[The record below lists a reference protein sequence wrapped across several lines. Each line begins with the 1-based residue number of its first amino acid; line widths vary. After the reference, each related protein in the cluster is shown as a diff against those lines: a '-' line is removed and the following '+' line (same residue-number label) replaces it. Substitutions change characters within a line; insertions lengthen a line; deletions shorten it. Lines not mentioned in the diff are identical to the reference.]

1 MKAGSRLDHG
11 AGRTGSPLPP
21 RTSATAS
28 RTEPDGAQRL
38 AALSAL
44 VDSLSRQIDVMET
57 SAQRP
62 SPPPAPQRPE
72 SDRPGLDTRF
82 EALGRQLDNRQSE
95 RLSGIE
101 TRLAAL
107 ASQITAAKSAP
118 APQPTRAPAA
128 TAPRQAEA
136 APSRTRTETLGNLQA
151 AIAEISSRQQAI
163 DAEQG
168 SAADAFD
175 AIAIEDAI
183 ASLRDDIAQL
193 GRRIQAE
200 ARRSDESGQS
210 LKNELSTRIQALAER
225 PTLPEPEA
233 FEGLR
238 HELSE
243 VRQSIALAARET
255 TLASLESGYGHIIER
270 LDEIVRRAP
279 EMERFE
285 SLARD
290 VAQLSAS
297 FEASTPTREIE
308 TEIEDIRNAV
318 ASLSLSR
325 PDPRSAT
332 VERQIAELQAAIDT
346 LAARPAPAID
356 LTGIEREID
365 ALRRDMDGFSRGA
378 DPQALM
384 RLESQL
390 NGIRATLDEIEP
402 RPIGIDSTALSRLED
417 RIDALAG
424 RFDALAELPTLRAP
438 AAPDAFDGLRAE
450 VNQMRHDFAAREPV
464 RLDAIEA
471 QMQALMRRLDET
483 ARPGDNRALAQL
495 EAQVGALAEQISA
508 GSETR
513 GLARVEE
520 NLDRL
525 QSLIGDSRHDTI
537 EAAREAARATVQ
549 EFAGNLSGQHDD
561 GLIQALREDLRAL
574 QAAAERSGRQT
585 HDTLEAVHDTLAK
598 VVDRIAQLEI
608 DGMATAAH
616 PPRAATGAPAEGASS
631 LGAGLPEEHR
641 PLAPGSG
648 RPAPQV
654 GAQPVAPSVALARP
668 GDRKADFIAAARRAA
683 QAAQSETADQI
694 AEGRADGD
702 RPNTFTRIGDAL
714 RARKR
719 PLVLAIAAIVLALG
733 AMQLTDPPGR
743 QAAKPA
749 PTKSTSTT
757 TPGTDPLATGSIPAK
772 PARPATPSTPAA
784 KPAPNAMVAPNT
796 DGTGALAFAPAAGT
810 DSRFAAVAPDAPP
823 ATSFVTP
830 DATAGLDLESA
841 AAKGDAVAAFEL
853 GRRLSEGSNGQA
865 KDARLAADWYLKSA
879 EAGLAIAQYRIGSL
893 YERGEGVQRDLAAAQ
908 GWYEKA
914 SAQGNARATHNL
926 AVLMSEGATGDPDY
940 VRAAQYFAQAANLGV
955 ADSQYNLGVLYARG
969 LGVGVDLVQS
979 YKWFAL
985 AAQQGDRDAGKRRDE
1000 VSKAMKPDALAA
1012 ARAVVQT
1019 FKAKPLD
1026 TTANAE
1032 PRIRPEW
1039 KNSGAQATMRVDA
1052 KAQAPRG

>member
-1 MKAGSRLDHG
+1 MKSGSRLDYG
-11 AGRTGSPLPP
+11 TGQTGPSLPSRAP
-21 RTSATAS
+21 GSLAS

-44 VDSLSRQIDVMET
+44 VDNLTRQIDVMEDA
-57 SAQRP
+57 AQRQP
-62 SPPPAPQRPE
+62 APPPDQPRRPT
-72 SDRPGLDTRF
+72 LDSRF
-82 EALGRQLDNRQSE
+82 EALGRQLDNQQSE

-101 TRLAAL
+101 TRLATL
-107 ASQITAAKSAP
+107 ASQIAAARSAP
-118 APQPTRAPAA
+118 AREPVAPPAPA
-128 TAPRQAEA
+128 P
-136 APSRTRTETLGNLQA
+136 PSPATETPQRARAETIGSLQA

-163 DAEQG
+163 DAERN
-168 SAADAFD
+168 AAPHAFD

-183 ASLRDDIAQL
+183 ASLRDDIALL
-193 GRRIQAE
+193 GRRINAE

-210 LKNELSTRIQALAER
+210 LKTELATRIQALAETR
-225 PTLPEPEA
+225 PLPET
-233 FEGLR
+233 GTVDDLR
-238 HELSE
+238 RELAE
-243 VRQSIALAARET
+243 VKQAMGLAARET

-270 LDEIVRRAP
+270 LDDIARRAP
-279 EMERFE
+279 EADRFDR
-285 SLARD
+285 LAHD
-290 VAQLSAS
+290 IAALSAS
-297 FEASTPTREIE
+297 LQSTTPVRELE
-308 TEIEDIRNAV
+308 TEMEDIRNAV
-318 ASLSLSR
+318 ASLTISR
-325 PDPRSAT
+325 PDAASAA
-332 VERQIAELQAAIDT
+332 VERQIATLHAAIES
-346 LAARPAPAID
+346 LAARPAPTID
-356 LTGIEREID
+356 LSGVEREID
-365 ALRRDMDGFSRGA
+365 ALRRDMDGFSRNG
-378 DPQALM
+378 DPLALM
-384 RLESQL
+384 RLEKQL
-390 NGIRATLDEIEP
+390 GGIRATLDDIEP
-402 RPIGIDSTALSRLED
+402 RPVGIDSTALSRLED
-417 RIDALAG
+417 RLDALAG

-438 AAPDAFDGLRAE
+438 EAYDGLRAE
-450 VNQMRHDFAAREPV
+450 VSQMRQDFAAREPV

-483 ARPGDNRALAQL
+483 TRPGDGQALAQL
-495 EAQVGALAEQISA
+495 EAQVGALAKQISA
-508 GSETR
+508 GPDPR

-525 QSLIGDSRHDTI
+525 QSLIGTSRQDTI
-537 EAAREAARATVQ
+537 EAAREAARATFK
-549 EFAGNLSGQHDD
+549 EFAGTLSGQRDD
-561 GLIQALREDLRAL
+561 HLVRALREDMRAL
-574 QAAAERSGRQT
+574 QEAAERSDRQT

-608 DGMATAAH
+608 DELAGLAHLPREAAS
-616 PPRAATGAPAEGASS
+616 ASS
-631 LGAGLPEEHR
+631 LGAGLPDEHR
-641 PLAPGSG
+641 PLPPGSG
-648 RPAPQV
+648 RPAPQ
-654 GAQPVAPSVALARP
+654 ASAPPVAPQTAPARP

-702 RPNTFTRIGDAL
+702 RPNTFSRIGDAL

-743 QAAKPA
+743 QAAKPET
-749 PTKSTSTT
+749 TKSTSTG
-757 TPGTDPLATGSIPAK
+757 TPATDPVATGSIPAK

-784 KPAPNAMVAPNT
+784 KPAPNAMVAPSPN
-796 DGTGALAFAPAAGT
+796 GTGALAFAPAAET
-810 DSRFAAVAPDAPP
+810 DNRFAALAPEAPS
-823 ATSFVTP
+823 ASAFSTP
-830 DATAGLDLESA
+830 DATAGLDLETA
-841 AAKGDAVAAFEL
+841 AAKGDAVAAFEM
-853 GRRLSEGSNGQA
+853 GRRLSENRNGQA
-865 KDARLAADWYLKSA
+865 KDAAGSAEWYLKSA

-893 YERGEGVQRDLAAAQ
+893 YERGDGVQRDLAAAQ

-940 VRAAQYFAQAANLGV
+940 VRAAQYFTQAANLGV

-1000 VSKAMKPDALAA
+1000 VAKAMKPDALAA

-1026 TTANAE
+1026 TTANSE

-1039 KNSGAQATMRVDA
+1039 KHAGSQTTMRDTGKV
-1052 KAQAPRG
+1052 QTPRG

>member
-1 MKAGSRLDHG
+1 MKPGSRLDHS
-11 AGRTGSPLPP
+11 AGRTDATLPP
-21 RTSATAS
+21 RTAGAGAS
-28 RTEPDGAQRL
+28 RAEPDGPQRL

-44 VDSLSRQIDVMET
+44 VDSLTRQIDVMET

-62 SPPPAPQRPE
+62 SAPPAPQRHE
-72 SDRPGLDTRF
+72 TERPALDSRF

-107 ASQITAAKSAP
+107 AGQIAAAKAAPVQEPARAP
-118 APQPTRAPAA
+118 APIT
-128 TAPRQAEA
+128 EA
-136 APSRTRTETLGNLQA
+136 APVKAQPAPRLRTDTLGNLQA

-163 DAEQG
+163 DAEPRG
-168 SAADAFD
+168 PANAFD

-183 ASLRDDIAQL
+183 ASLRSDIALL
-193 GRRIQAE
+193 GRRIHAE

-210 LKNELSTRIQALAER
+210 LKNELSSRIQALSGMRSA
-225 PTLPEPEA
+225 PEPEGI
-233 FEGLR
+233 ENLR
-238 HELSE
+238 QELSE

-279 EMERFE
+279 ETDRFE
-285 SLARD
+285 RLSRD
-290 VAQLSAS
+290 VAQLAAS
-297 FEASTPTREIE
+297 LETNSSTREIE

-318 ASLSLSR
+318 ASLSISR
-325 PDPRSAT
+325 PDAA
-332 VERQIAELQAAIDT
+332 VERQIAKLQTAIDS
-346 LAARPAPAID
+346 LVARPAPAID
-356 LTGIEREID
+356 LSGIEREID

-378 DPQALM
+378 DPQALL

-450 VNQMRHDFAAREPV
+450 VSQMRHDFAAREPL

-471 QMQALMRRLDET
+471 QMQALVRRLDET
-483 ARPGDNRALAQL
+483 ARPGDNRAFAQL

-508 GSETR
+508 GSDAR
-513 GLARVEE
+513 GFARVEE

-525 QSLIGDSRHDTI
+525 QSLIGSSRNDTI
-537 EAAREAARATVQ
+537 ETAREVARATVQ
-549 EFAGNLSGQHDD
+549 EFAGNLSGQQHDD

-574 QAAAERSGRQT
+574 QTAAERSGRQT

-598 VVDRIAQLEI
+598 VVNRIAQLEI
-608 DGMATAAH
+608 DGMATAVH
-616 PPRAATGAPAEGASS
+616 PPRDASAGNASS
-631 LGAGLPEEHR
+631 LGLGLPEEHR

-648 RPAPQV
+648 RPAPQAS
-654 GAQPVAPSVALARP
+654 AQPVAPPVAPARP

-694 AEGRADGD
+694 AEGRAEGD

-743 QAAKPA
+743 QAAKPDA
-749 PTKSTSTT
+749 TKSTATGAPS
-757 TPGTDPLATGSIPAK
+757 TDPLATGSIPAK
-772 PARPATPSTPAA
+772 PARPATPSTPAP
-784 KPAPNAMVAPNT
+784 KPAPNAMVAPST
-796 DGTGALAFAPAAGT
+796 GGTGALAFAPAAET
-810 DSRFAAVAPDAPP
+810 DNRFAALAPDAPS
-823 ATSFVTP
+823 ANSFSTP
-830 DATAGLDLESA
+830 DATAGLDLETA
-841 AAKGDAVAAFEL
+841 AAKGDAVAAFEM

-865 KDARLAADWYLKSA
+865 KDAKGAAGWYLKSA
-879 EAGLAIAQYRIGSL
+879 EAGLAIAQYRVGSL
-893 YERGEGVQRDLAAAQ
+893 YERGEGMQRDLAAAQ

-940 VRAAQYFAQAANLGV
+940 VRAAQFFTQAANLGV

-1000 VSKAMKPDALAA
+1000 VAKAMKPDALAA

-1039 KNSGAQATMRVDA
+1039 KNSTAQTTMRVDA
-1052 KAQAPRG
+1052 NAPAPRG